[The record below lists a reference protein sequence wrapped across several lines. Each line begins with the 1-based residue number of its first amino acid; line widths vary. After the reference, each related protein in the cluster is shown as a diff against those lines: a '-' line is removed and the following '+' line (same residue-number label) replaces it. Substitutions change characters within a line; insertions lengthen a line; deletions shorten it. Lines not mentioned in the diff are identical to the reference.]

1 MKWFVSLLLV
11 TREGGYSTV
20 IAGLFST
27 VVAREADYSIV
38 LGEALSEVVTQSAA
52 GY

>member
-1 MKWFVSLLLV
+1 M
-11 TREGGYSTV
+11 